1 MEVGAGKT
9 FTLKGLAPGAT
20 YVVEV
25 QSIPKKGKPSAWS
38 RPVKFRTNTKDVAP
52 PAITNLVVSFDG
64 AGFTASW
71 NGSAALAEKDFA
83 YFKVTLTSPDF
94 PSITKIYAVQ
104 SQSFS
109 LDYDSMLFAFGGV
122 ANPIVIEVRSID
134 RSGNQSAGVSATG
147 GNAPPA
153 APQNVSVVAE
163 TMGYRVSWDTPEE
176 TDYSYTKI
184 YESSTVS
191 GTYTAIENVT
201 ATPSSIKVVGYSTR
215 YVKVS
220 HVDTFGGESDLAP
233 TVGIAVT
240 PINPVTVDTTPPD
253 QRTSISY
260 TAGVGQATIS
270 WTNPTD
276 TTNNSD
282 VAGIT
287 IRYAR
292 ISSPSNYTWVDVPFT
307 FDAPITTAT
316 VTGLLPLS
324 GYNFSIST
332 YDKTQNRTA
341 YSTSTQVTTLADT
354 TPPPRPIA
362 PVVAAGLTAG
372 GPMMVRV
379 TQSAIEHGTT
389 TPLPLDTYYFKVFM
403 LNSGVSTA
411 PSPGTATNTNATEIG
426 LLFAAY
432 NGGDAQEKFYVPLQ
446 DGEQR
451 YFYTR
456 AVDTSGNV
464 SNASLS
470 YQSEAMV
477 IFSNA
482 YIKDLSADKITA
494 GRLNVNEYIQVGNSS
509 EQITIKSTSALG
521 QIFSGTGTYNNTN
534 TGIYID
540 TSGKFSL
547 KNRLA
552 FDGTDL
558 SLQGSIT
565 ATGGSFT
572 GNVQLNG
579 GSLYAGASPSS
590 GARLIM
596 NQSGLTAY
604 NASGTSTFTLNAAT
618 GAISLSGY
626 IQTGGAEGD
635 ITTISGNK
643 VRTGVIAS
651 NSYSG
656 ILPTTFTTDNSTVIN
671 LTGNSIHAPNFYVA
685 GGNAVFLGEVRATSG
700 YFGDSTYGWLLTN
713 GNDPTY
719 GNYTEIKTDTL
730 RLVSELTGSVRN
742 GSIQFL
748 TTAGGVIGEL
758 NTTASSKNFSGLGSG
773 LVLGTTLDYLFLPG
787 TSNSNRAR
795 MYTNGFDFYGPTAG
809 FLMRINNN
817 GINLAG
823 DSDINFYEADNSTI
837 GGSINFQ
844 PTTDY
849 LVINSVGEIRLTGT
863 ALKFNGADVGTGGSG
878 SGTVTSVGLSMP
890 AGFSVSGS
898 PITSSGT
905 LSVSFGT
912 TAGNAF
918 RILRTDTSGNV
929 SWGRIQGALFDEA
942 TTVTTSG
949 FFNSSTGTSR
959 ETWYGGAF
967 SGGSVPAASTF
978 PANSIIVVI

>member
-1 MEVGAGKT
+1 MEVGLGKT

-25 QSIPKKGKPSAWS
+25 QSIPKKGKPSPWS

-52 PAITNLVVSFDG
+52 PPITNLVVSFDG

-71 NGSAALAEKDFA
+71 DGSAALAEKDFA
-83 YFKVTLTSPDF
+83 FFKITLTSPDF
-94 PSITKIYAVQ
+94 PAITKIYASQ

-109 LDYDSMLFAFGGV
+109 LDYDSMLFAFGGI
-122 ANPIVIEVRSID
+122 ANPIVIEVKSID
-134 RSGNQSAGVSATG
+134 RSGNESTGVSATG

-220 HVDTFGGESDLAP
+220 HVDTFGGESELAP
-233 TVGIAVT
+233 AVGIAVT

-253 QRTSISY
+253 QRTAISY
-260 TAGVGQATIS
+260 TAGVGQATVS

-276 TTNNSD
+276 PTNNSD
-282 VAGIT
+282 VAGVT

-307 FDAPITTAT
+307 FDAPVTTAT
-316 VTGLLPLS
+316 ITGLLPLS

-354 TPPPRPIA
+354 TPPPRPVA

-432 NGGDAQEKFYVPLQ
+432 NGGDAQEKFYVPLEE
-446 DGEQR
+446 GEQR

-456 AVDTSGNV
+456 AVDTSGNI
-464 SNASLS
+464 SDASLS

-482 YIKDLSADKITA
+482 YISDLSADKITA
-494 GRLNVNEYIQVGNSS
+494 GRLNANEYIQVGTTSD
-509 EQITIKSTSALG
+509 QITIKSTGTLG
-521 QIFSGTGTYNNTN
+521 QIYSGTGTYNNTN

-540 TSGKFSL
+540 TAGQFSL
-547 KNRLA
+547 KNRLS
-552 FDGTDL
+552 FDGTNL
-558 SLQGSIT
+558 SLQGNIT

-579 GSLYAGASPSS
+579 GSLYAGANPSS

-604 NASGTSTFTLNAAT
+604 NTSGTSTFTLDAAT
-618 GAISLSGY
+618 GAVSLSGY
-626 IQTGGAEGD
+626 LQVGGAASDVNAYG
-635 ITTISGNK
+635 TTISGDK
-643 VRTGVIAS
+643 IRTGSIESVGYVAPSVGS
-651 NSYSG
+651 NFAQTGTKFDLSSAE
-656 ILPTTFTTDNSTVIN
+656 IRST
-671 LTGNSIHAPNFYVA
+671 NFYISGGSA
-685 GGNAVFLGEVRATSG
+685 GFLGEVRASSG
-700 YFGDSTYGWLLTN
+700 YIGDAPASTITSTYKGLRIGDRVLLTSS
-713 GNDPTY
+713 
-719 GNYTEIKTDTL
+719 L
-730 RLVSELTGSVRN
+730 SS

-748 TTAGGVIGEL
+748 RPIAGNNGSTIGALFDSGQSKLTDTNSGAGIVMGNPNGYPFIEVGWDAFNATTGDKTGPRVRMRAANEPISDDIFTGLTGPQISINGSNIGFHVGPSSYFAGIPLGTGSGNKVLGRNAEGMLRWYDPGSGGSSGVTSFEGRTGAVTL
-758 NTTASSKNFSGLGSG
+758 QTGDVTGLGTGWLDGSALVASSVGNGKLA
-773 LVLGTTLDYLFLPG
+773 
-787 TSNSNRAR
+787 NSS
-795 MYTNGFDFYGPTAG
+795 M
-809 FLMRINNN
+809 
-817 GINLAG
+817 
-823 DSDINFYEADNSTI
+823 TI
-837 GGSINFQ
+837 GGSTVSLGGTISSF
-844 PTTDY
+844 
-849 LVINSVGEIRLTGT
+849 TG
-863 ALKFNGADVGTGGSG
+863 
-878 SGTVTSVGLSMP
+878 
-890 AGFSVSGS
+890 
-898 PITSSGT
+898 
-905 LSVSFGT
+905 SF
-912 TAGNAF
+912 F
-918 RILRTDTSGNV
+918 
-929 SWGRIQGALFDEA
+929 
-942 TTVTTSG
+942 
-949 FFNSSTGTSR
+949 SSTGGVSV
-959 ETWYGGAF
+959 WYGSTA
-967 SGGSVPAASTF
+967 SGGSLPSAANY
-978 PANSIIVVI
+978 PANTILVIL